1 MSGTV
6 VKANAGNGGEGGV
19 KVSSLTQKE
28 QAHNLKI
35 NKEKELALMEEQQH

>member
-19 KVSSLTQKE
+19 KVSSLTQKRPTSGT
-28 QAHNLKI
+28 QDLAAAAKTVCAH
-35 NKEKELALMEEQQH
+35 EG